1 MQYFNF
7 NLENPVPK
15 LVLGNAF
22 SSRVTGET
30 HMRNLFLSGLLA
42 LLLAPLSSASAIA
55 ANLIAKVDISTQTMV
70 VSQNG
75 VEKYKWPVSTG
86 RKGYSTPTGTY
97 SAQWLSRH
105 HRSRKYNNAPMPY
118 AVFYHRGYA
127 VHATYDTKRLGRP
140 ASHGCVRLAP
150 ENAAKFFA
158 LVQQAGNKNTRIV
171 INY

>member
-1 MQYFNF
+1 
-7 NLENPVPK
+7 
-15 LVLGNAF
+15 
-22 SSRVTGET
+22 
-30 HMRNLFLSGLLA
+30 MRKLFLSGLLA
-42 LLLAPLSSASAIA
+42 LLLAPLSSASVLA

-70 VSQNG
+70 VTQNG
-75 VEKYKWPVSTG
+75 VVKYKWPVSTG

-97 SAQWLSRH
+97 SAKWLSRH

-158 LVQQAGNKNTRIV
+158 MVQQAGNKNTRIV

>member
-1 MQYFNF
+1 
-7 NLENPVPK
+7 
-15 LVLGNAF
+15 
-22 SSRVTGET
+22 
-30 HMRNLFLSGLLA
+30 MRKLFLSGLLA
-42 LLLAPLSSASAIA
+42 LLLAPLSSASVFA

-70 VSQNG
+70 VTQNG
-75 VEKYKWPVSTG
+75 VVKYKWPVSTG

-97 SAQWLSRH
+97 SAKWLSRH

-150 ENAAKFFA
+150 ENAATFFSM
-158 LVQQAGNKNTRIV
+158 VQKAGQKNTRIV

>member
-1 MQYFNF
+1 
-7 NLENPVPK
+7 
-15 LVLGNAF
+15 
-22 SSRVTGET
+22 
-30 HMRNLFLSGLLA
+30 MRNLFLSGLLA

-75 VEKYKWPVSTG
+75 VVKYKWPVSTG
-86 RKGYSTPTGTY
+86 RKGYSTPTGSY

-150 ENAAKFFA
+150 ENAATFFS
-158 LVQQAGNKNTRIV
+158 LVQKAGNKNTRIV

>member
-1 MQYFNF
+1 
-7 NLENPVPK
+7 
-15 LVLGNAF
+15 
-22 SSRVTGET
+22 
-30 HMRNLFLSGLLA
+30 MRNLFLAGLLA
-42 LLLAPLSSASAIA
+42 LLLAPLSSASVFA

-70 VSQNG
+70 VSHNG
-75 VEKYKWPVSTG
+75 KVKYKWPVSTG

-97 SAQWLSRH
+97 SAKWLSRH

-150 ENAAKFFA
+150 ENAATFFA
-158 LVQQAGNKNTRIV
+158 LVKKAGNKNTRIV

>member
-1 MQYFNF
+1 LKNHLSKVVVGF
-7 NLENPVPK
+7 LK
-15 LVLGNAF
+15 
-22 SSRVTGET
+22 SSWATGELI
-30 HMRNLFLSGLLA
+30 MQKLIMAGLLA
-42 LLLAPLSSASAIA
+42 FSLLPMSSVSAFA
-55 ANLIAKVDISTQTMV
+55 AKLIASVDISSQTMV
-70 VSQNG
+70 VKHNG
-75 VEKYKWPVSTG
+75 KVKYTWPVSTG
-86 RKGYSTPTGTY
+86 RKGYSTPTGSY
-97 SAQWLSRH
+97 SAKWLSRH

-171 INY
+171 INH

>member
-1 MQYFNF
+1 
-7 NLENPVPK
+7 
-15 LVLGNAF
+15 
-22 SSRVTGET
+22 
-30 HMRNLFLSGLLA
+30 MRKLFLSGLLA
-42 LLLAPLSSASAIA
+42 LLLAPLSSASVLA

-70 VSQNG
+70 VTQNG
-75 VEKYKWPVSTG
+75 VVKYKWPVSTG

-97 SAQWLSRH
+97 SAKWLSRH

-150 ENAAKFFA
+150 ENAATFFSM
-158 LVQQAGNKNTRIV
+158 VQKAGQKNTRIV

>member
-1 MQYFNF
+1 
-7 NLENPVPK
+7 
-15 LVLGNAF
+15 
-22 SSRVTGET
+22 
-30 HMRNLFLSGLLA
+30 MRNLFLAGLLA
-42 LLLAPLSSASAIA
+42 LLLAPLSSVSVFA

-70 VSQNG
+70 VSHNG
-75 VEKYKWPVSTG
+75 KVKYTWPVSTG